1 MSQSSIRFLI
11 DEDTPHLIRDG
22 LQLCQPEIEVLV
34 IGDEDAPPLSTRDE
48 EILKFI
54 ECEGYILITSDLGMP
69 VHLQTHLQAGRHV
82 PGILTLRPNFSYGQI
97 IDELKLIWSAGVPED
112 FHDQLRHIPL

>member
-11 DEDTPHLIRDG
+11 DENIPHLIRDG

-34 IGDEDAPPLSTRDE
+34 IGGEDAPPLSTRDE

-54 ECEGYILITSDLGMP
+54 EREGYILITSDLGMP